1 MASQIDLVAIIS
13 PKPGKTD
20 RVIELLQEVA
30 EYIKNNEHGTLKYNI
45 TRSFNKQSG
54 VDEIIMI
61 EMFAFAASAFGYK
74 DKAAMLA
81 HGSSKEF
88 TAFQRKIQEEGLV
101 GAPMQL
107 KITKPAGGF
116 SRL

>member
-20 RVIELLQEVA
+20 RVVELLQEVA
-30 EYIKNNEHGTLKYNI
+30 EYIKNNEHGTLIYNI
-45 TRSFNKQSG
+45 TRSFNKQAG
-54 VDEIIMI
+54 VEEVIMI
-61 EMFAFAASAFGYK
+61 ESYK
-74 DKAAMLA
+74 DKAALLA

-88 TAFQRKIQEEGLV
+88 TAFQKKIQGEDLV
-101 GAPMQL
+101 SAPMQL